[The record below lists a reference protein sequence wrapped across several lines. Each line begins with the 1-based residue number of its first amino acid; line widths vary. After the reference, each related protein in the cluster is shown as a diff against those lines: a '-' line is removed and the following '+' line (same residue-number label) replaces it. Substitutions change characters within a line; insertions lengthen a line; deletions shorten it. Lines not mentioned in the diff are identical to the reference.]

1 MNFKEDK
8 MKVNQVDPRAYKSA
22 KEVRAPEDLG
32 SLSAEERERL
42 RLLGLDEAL
51 PHEGEYV
58 QVDAKPILCR
68 KKVEGLELQPITQA
82 LKSFDKIGDYLW
94 RAVSAEKDE
103 FTKAAAEDLDDGY
116 FIRVLPGYKLV
127 YPVQTCLYIRTD
139 SVAQKVHNIV
149 IVEEG
154 AELNLITSCSVHP
167 HIGSA
172 LHIGI
177 SEFYVKRGGKLTFT
191 MVHMWGEKTA
201 VRPRTGIIVEEGGT
215 YISTYVS
222 LFPVKS
228 IQTAPICRLTGVN
241 ARASFVSIIAN
252 HPDSHVDIGGEVH
265 LEADGTRTEIISRNV
280 VYGGT
285 NIARGKIVA
294 KAPKVKGHLE
304 CQGLML
310 SDEGLMMA
318 IPELDSNYSDVEL
331 THEAAVG
338 KIAREEVEYL
348 MARGLNEDEATS
360 LIVKGF
366 LSVKIEGLSPELQKQ
381 IDKTLELAKLGF

>member
-1 MNFKEDK
+1 MLEKK
-8 MKVNQVDPRAYKSA
+8 LDPKAFRSA
-22 KEVRAPEDLG
+22 KESQTPKDL
-32 SLSAEERERL
+32 SDLSSEERERL
-42 RLLGLDEAL
+42 RLLGLDERL

-58 QVDAKPILCR
+58 QVDAKPVLCKR
-68 KKVEGLELQPITQA
+68 QVEGLEIMPITQA
-82 LKSFDKIGDYLW
+82 MKTFDRIGDYMW
-94 RAVSAEKDE
+94 KAVSPTKDE
-103 FTKAAAEDLDDGY
+103 FTKATAEDLDDGY

-127 YPVQTCLYIRTD
+127 YPVQTCLYIRSD
-139 SVAQKVHNIV
+139 NVAQKVHNIV

-154 AELNLITSCSVHP
+154 AQLNLVTSCSVHP

-177 SEFYVKRGGKLTFT
+177 SEFYVKRKGKLTFT

-228 IQTAPICRLTGVN
+228 IQSAPVCRLLGPE
-241 ARASFVSIIAN
+241 AKASFVSIIAN
-252 HPDSHVDIGGEVH
+252 HKDSHIDLGGEVH
-265 LEADGTRTEIISRNV
+265 LEADDTRTEIISRNV

-285 NIARGKIVA
+285 NIARGKIIA

-310 SDEGLMMA
+310 SDDGLMMA
-318 IPELDSNYSDVEL
+318 IPELDSHYSDVEL

-348 MARGLNEDEATS
+348 MARGLTEDEATS

-366 LSVKIEGLSPELQKQ
+366 LSVKIEGLSPELQRQ

>member
-1 MNFKEDK
+1 MREDQISPK
-8 MKVNQVDPRAYKSA
+8 QFKSA
-22 KEVRAPEDLG
+22 KEAPVPKDLNE
-32 SLSAEERERL
+32 LTPEERERL
-42 RLLGLDEAL
+42 KLLGLDDRL

-58 QVDAKPILCR
+58 QVDAKPVLCNR
-68 KKVEGLELQPITQA
+68 KVEGLEIMPMTKALQT
-82 LKSFDKIGDYLW
+82 FDKIGDYLW
-94 RAVSAEKDE
+94 KAVSPDKDE
-103 FTKAAAEDLDDGY
+103 FTKATAEDLDDGY

-127 YPVQTCLYIRTD
+127 YPVQTCLYIRSD
-139 SVAQKVHNIV
+139 QVAQKVHNIV

-172 LHIGI
+172 LHIGV

-201 VRPRTGIIVEEGGT
+201 VRPRTGILVEEGGT

-222 LFPVKS
+222 LFPAKS
-228 IQTAPICRLTGVN
+228 IQAAPVCKLLGKD

-252 HPDSHVDIGGEVH
+252 HKDSRIDLGGEVH
-265 LEADGTRTEIISRNV
+265 LEAEGTRTEIISRNV

-285 NIARGKIVA
+285 NIARGKIIA
-294 KAPKVKGHLE
+294 KASKVKGHLE

-310 SDEGLMMA
+310 TDEGLMMA
-318 IPELDSNYSDVEL
+318 IPELDSHYSDVEL

-348 MARGLNEDEATS
+348 MARGLTEDEATS

>member
-1 MNFKEDK
+1 MAEKKIDLGAF
-8 MKVNQVDPRAYKSA
+8 KSA
-22 KEVRAPEDLG
+22 KEAETPKDITELSPE
-32 SLSAEERERL
+32 EKERL
-42 RLLGLDEAL
+42 KLLGLDENI

-58 QVDAKPILCR
+58 QVDAKPVLCR
-68 KKVEGLELQPITQA
+68 RKVEGLEVMPITQA
-82 LKSFDKIGDYLW
+82 LKTFDKIGDYLW
-94 RAVSAEKDE
+94 KAVSPEKDE

-139 SVAQKVHNIV
+139 KIAQKVHNIV

-167 HIGSA
+167 HISSA

-191 MVHMWGEKTA
+191 MVHLWGENIA

-222 LFPVKS
+222 LFPVDT
-228 IQTAPICRLTGVN
+228 IQTAPVCRLRGEG
-241 ARASFVSIIAN
+241 AKASFATIIAN
-252 HPDSHVDIGGEVH
+252 HPSSHIDIGGEVH
-265 LEADGTRTEIISRNV
+265 LEAENTRTEIISRNV
-280 VYGGT
+280 VYGGV
-285 NIARGKIVA
+285 NIARGKIIA

-318 IPELDSNYSDVEL
+318 IPELDSYYSDVEL

-348 MARGLNEDEATS
+348 MARGLTEDEATS

>member
-1 MNFKEDK
+1 MAEKSTK
-8 MKVNQVDPRAYKSA
+8 PIDPREFKSA
-22 KEVRAPEDLG
+22 KEGESPRDLNELSPE
-32 SLSAEERERL
+32 EKERL
-42 RLLGLDEAL
+42 RLLGLDESL
-51 PHEGEYV
+51 PHEGEFV
-58 QVDAKPILCR
+58 QVDAKPLLCKR
-68 KKVEGLELQPITQA
+68 KVEGLEILPITQA
-82 LKSFDKIGDYLW
+82 LRTFDRIGDYLW
-94 RAVSAEKDE
+94 KAVSPEKDE
-103 FTKAAAEDLDDGY
+103 FTKAVSEDLDDGY
-116 FIRVLPGYKLV
+116 FIRVLPGYKLH
-127 YPVQTCLYIRTD
+127 YPVQTCLYIRTEN
-139 SVAQKVHNIV
+139 VAQKVHNIV

-167 HIGSA
+167 HLGSA

-177 SEFYVKRGGKLTFT
+177 SEFYVKKGGKLTFT

-222 LFPVKS
+222 LFPVDN
-228 IQTAPICRLTGVN
+228 IQTAPVCKLLGEG

-252 HPDSHVDIGGEVH
+252 YPNSHIDLGGEVH
-265 LEADGTRTEIISRNV
+265 LEAENTRTEIISRNV
-280 VYGGT
+280 VYGGV
-285 NIARGKIVA
+285 NIARGKIIA
-294 KAPKVKGHLE
+294 KSPKVKGHLE

-310 SDEGLMMA
+310 SAEGLMMA
-318 IPELDSNYSDVEL
+318 IPELDSYYSDVEL

-348 MARGLNEDEATS
+348 MARGLTEDEATS

-366 LSVKIEGLSPELQKQ
+366 LSVKIEGLSPELQRQ

>member
-1 MNFKEDK
+1 VAEKKIDLKAF
-8 MKVNQVDPRAYKSA
+8 KSA
-22 KEVRAPEDLG
+22 KEAKVPEDL
-32 SLSAEERERL
+32 SKLSPEERERL
-42 RLLGLDEAL
+42 RLLGLDENI

-58 QVDAKPILCR
+58 QVDAKPLLCR
-68 KKVEGLELQPITQA
+68 RKVEGLEVMPISQA

-94 RAVSAEKDE
+94 KAVSPEKDE

-139 SVAQKVHNIV
+139 EIAQKVHNIV

-167 HIGSA
+167 HISSA

-177 SEFYVKRGGKLTFT
+177 SEFYVKKGGKLTFT
-191 MVHMWGEKTA
+191 MVHMWGEKVA

-215 YISTYVS
+215 YVSTYVS
-222 LFPVKS
+222 LFPVNT
-228 IQTAPICRLTGVN
+228 IQTAPVCRLTGEG
-241 ARASFVSIIAN
+241 ARASFATIIAN
-252 HPDSHVDIGGEVH
+252 HPGSHIDIGGEVH
-265 LEADGTRTEIISRNV
+265 LEAENTRTEIISRNV
-280 VYGGT
+280 VYGGI
-285 NIARGKIVA
+285 NIARGKIIA

-318 IPELDSNYSDVEL
+318 IPELDSHYSDVEL

-348 MARGLNEDEATS
+348 MARGLTEDEATS

-366 LSVKIEGLSPELQKQ
+366 LSVKIEGLSQELQKQ

>member
-1 MNFKEDK
+1 MRE
-8 MKVNQVDPRAYKSA
+8 NQISPRQFKSA
-22 KEVRAPEDLG
+22 KEAPVPKDLNE
-32 SLSAEERERL
+32 LTPEERERL
-42 RLLGLDEAL
+42 KLLGLDERL

-58 QVDAKPILCR
+58 QVDAKPVLCKR
-68 KKVEGLELQPITQA
+68 KVEGLEIMPITQA
-82 LKSFDKIGDYLW
+82 LQTFDKIGDYLW
-94 RAVSAEKDE
+94 KAVSPDKDE
-103 FTKAAAEDLDDGY
+103 FTKATAEDLDDGY

-127 YPVQTCLYIRTD
+127 YPVQTCLYIRSD
-139 SVAQKVHNIV
+139 QVAQKVHNIV

-172 LHIGI
+172 LHIGV

-201 VRPRTGIIVEEGGT
+201 VRPRTGILVEEGGT

-228 IQTAPICRLTGVN
+228 IQAAPVCKLLGKD

-252 HPDSHVDIGGEVH
+252 HKDSHIDLGGEVH
-265 LEADGTRTEIISRNV
+265 LEAEGTRTEIISRNV

-285 NIARGKIVA
+285 NIARGKIIA

-310 SDEGLMMA
+310 TDEGLMMA
-318 IPELDSNYSDVEL
+318 IPELDSHYSDVEL

-348 MARGLNEDEATS
+348 MARGLTEDEATS

>member
-1 MNFKEDK
+1 MAERKIDL
-8 MKVNQVDPRAYKSA
+8 RAFKSA
-22 KEVRAPEDLG
+22 KEAKVPEDL
-32 SLSAEERERL
+32 SKLSAEERERL
-42 RLLGLDEAL
+42 RLLGLDENI

-58 QVDAKPILCR
+58 QVDAKPVLCR
-68 KKVEGLELQPITQA
+68 RKVEGLEVMPITQA
-82 LKSFDKIGDYLW
+82 LKTFDKIGDYLW
-94 RAVSAEKDE
+94 KAVSPEKDE

-139 SVAQKVHNIV
+139 EIAQKVHNIV

-154 AELNLITSCSVHP
+154 AELNLVTSCSVHP
-167 HIGSA
+167 HINSA

-191 MVHMWGEKTA
+191 MVHMWGEKVA

-222 LFPVKS
+222 LFPVNTV
-228 IQTAPICRLTGVN
+228 QTSPVCRLTGPG
-241 ARASFVSIIAN
+241 ARASFASIIAN
-252 HPDSHVDIGGEVH
+252 HHGSHIDIGGEVY
-265 LEADGTRTEIISRNV
+265 LEAENTRTEIISRNV
-280 VYGGT
+280 VYGGV
-285 NIARGKIVA
+285 NIARGKIIA

-310 SDEGLMMA
+310 SDDGLMMA
-318 IPELDSNYSDVEL
+318 IPELDSYYSDVEL

-348 MARGLNEDEATS
+348 MARGLTEDEATS

-366 LSVKIEGLSPELQKQ
+366 LSVKIEGLSSELQKQ

>member
-1 MNFKEDK
+1 METIDIKEF
-8 MKVNQVDPRAYKSA
+8 KSA
-22 KEVRAPEDLG
+22 KEAKLPQ
-32 SLSAEERERL
+32 SLEELSIEERERL
-42 RLLGLDEAL
+42 KFLGVDESL
-51 PHEGEYV
+51 KRGGEYI
-58 QVDAKPILCR
+58 QIDAKPFIC
-68 KKVEGLELQPITQA
+68 KKREAKGLEMLPITEA
-82 LKSFDKIGDYLW
+82 LKKYDWISDYFWKL
-94 RAVSAEKDE
+94 VNPEKDE
-103 FTKAAAEDLDDGY
+103 FTKAVAEDLDDGY
-116 FIRVLPGYKLV
+116 FIRVLPGHKLV

-139 SVAQKVHNIV
+139 KVAQKVHNIV

-167 HIGSA
+167 HLSSA
-172 LHIGI
+172 FHIGI
-177 SEFYVKRGGKLTFT
+177 SEFYVKRGGTLTFSMLHVWDKRT
-191 MVHMWGEKTA
+191 Y
-201 VRPRTGIIVEEGGT
+201 VRPRTGVLIEEGGT

-228 IQTAPICRLTGVN
+228 IQTAPVCRLVGPN
-241 ARASFVSIIAN
+241 AKASFISIIAN
-252 HPDSHVDIGGEVH
+252 HPDSHIDIGGEIR
-265 LEADGTRTEIISRNV
+265 LEAEETATEITSRVV
-280 VYGGT
+280 VYGGE

-310 SDEGLMMA
+310 SDEGVMRA
-318 IPELDSNYSDVEL
+318 IPELDSHFYDVEL

-348 MARGLNEDEATS
+348 MARGLTEEEATS

-366 LSVKIEGLSPELQKQ
+366 LRVKIEGIPPELQKQ